1 MNAVFKLF
9 VLSLFVV
16 SATSCKSKIQTV
28 SGFYDYETE
37 CVSSDGNGIQ
47 TVKAW
52 GTGNTEKEAVLNA
65 RRRAVDD
72 ILFKG
77 IRGGANYCD
86 MRPIISNPNTRRNEE
101 QYFYRFFA
109 EGGAFEQYAGLPE
122 ENWIRQKLKINK
134 KNKDN
139 LAFEIVIEV
148 DMMGLKDQMRRD
160 NIIQ

>member
-1 MNAVFKLF
+1 MKSLIKLF
-9 VLSLFVV
+9 ALIFMIV
-16 SATSCKSKIQTV
+16 SAQSCKSKIQTV
-28 SGFYDYETE
+28 SGFFDYETE

-52 GTGNTEKEAVLNA
+52 GTGNDEKEAVLNA
-65 RRRAVDD
+65 RRRAIDD
-72 ILFKG
+72 VLFKG
-77 IRGGANYCD
+77 IRGGTSFCD
-86 MRPIISNPNTRRNEE
+86 VRPIISNPNTRRDME
-101 QYFYRFFA
+101 QYFYKFFA
-109 EGGAFEQYAGLPE
+109 QGGAFENYAGLPE